1 MDKADRVVRTVLKNT
16 YNELEVKGVI
26 LADNDTRV
34 GESIAGIPIV
44 CKVEE
49 IPDYI
54 QTRWVDSMLIN
65 VKEGTVLPK
74 NLELTCI
81 GMGVTVHRKLARVGE
96 NTRNQQ
102 LDSFGGYVVLSTNIR
117 MGNFQTDYLKTIN
130 GHLRCIGW
138 IILYDSTWNLYR
150 SSNLFRVT
158 GTSIVFA
165 NASGKKWKKI

>member
-1 MDKADRVVRTVLKNT
+1 MAIFVVFGLIGIYSERILWKTYLLKRKKVFYDKRAILILTTMDKADRVVRTVLKNT

-74 NLELTCI
+74 HLELTCI

-102 LDSFGGYVVLSTNIR
+102 LDSFGGMSYCQPIFAWQLPDRLS
-117 MGNFQTDYLKTIN
+117 
-130 GHLRCIGW
+130 
-138 IILYDSTWNLYR
+138 
-150 SSNLFRVT
+150 
-158 GTSIVFA
+158 
-165 NASGKKWKKI
+165 